1 MVTRED
7 ELFPAIARYRLA
19 NSLIWIGVLTW
30 APFILLRFAGE
41 TPNLFL
47 FLPFHLLGVV
57 GGSRLK
63 AAARRDLGEAAPQK
77 TRLRTLGHILVFTG
91 IMVWVIY
98 FFLKLVVHMPVE
110 VGQFLPF
117 HLTAMLSGV
126 VILFANFWR
135 ERRKLRITAEI
146 AESAERT

>member
-1 MVTRED
+1 MVTKENN
-7 ELFPAIARYRLA
+7 LIPAITRYRLA
-19 NSLIWIGVLTW
+19 TILIWVGALTW
-30 APFILLRFAGE
+30 VPFIILRFAGE
-41 TPNLFL
+41 RPNIFW

-63 AAARRDLGEAAPQK
+63 AAARRDLGAATYQK

-91 IMVWVIY
+91 IMVWVVY
-98 FFLKLVVHMPVE
+98 FSLKLVVHLPVE

-126 VILFANFWR
+126 IILFLNFWR
-135 ERRKLRITAEI
+135 ERRKNLKI
-146 AESAERT
+146 ES

>member
-1 MVTRED
+1 MVTKED
-7 ELFPAIARYRLA
+7 SLISAITRYRLA
-19 NSLIWIGVLTW
+19 NLLIWIGVLTW
-30 APFILLRFAGE
+30 LPFILLRFAGE
-41 TPNLFL
+41 KPNIFW

-63 AAARRDLGEAAPQK
+63 AAARRDLGNAAPKK
-77 TRLRTLGHILVFTG
+77 TRLRSLGHILIFTG

-98 FFLKLVVHMPVE
+98 FFLKLVVDMPVE

-126 VILFANFWR
+126 AILFLNFWR
-135 ERRKLRITAEI
+135 ERRKT
-146 AESAERT
+146 

>member
-1 MVTRED
+1 MVTKED
-7 ELFPAIARYRLA
+7 GFLPAIVRYRLA
-19 NSLIWIGVLTW
+19 NILIWVGVLTW
-30 APFILLRFAGE
+30 VPFILLRFAGE
-41 TPNLFL
+41 KPNIFL

-57 GGSRLK
+57 GGARLK
-63 AAARRDLGEAAPQK
+63 AAARHDLGEVTPKK

-98 FFLKLVVHMPVE
+98 FFLKLVMHMPVE

-126 VILFANFWR
+126 AVLFINFWR
-135 ERRKLRITAEI
+135 ERRKN
-146 AESAERT
+146 